1 MQPTELFQYFLKIR
15 NKTEEICAPLA
26 IEDYVVQPVI
36 DVSPPKWHLA
46 HTTWFF
52 ETFVLK
58 AFKKDYREFHRTY
71 NFLFNSY
78 YESIGE
84 RTDRAQRGYM
94 TRPTVQEI
102 LTYRAY
108 VNENINELLLKN
120 GAEGF
125 KKISELI
132 ILGLNHE
139 QQHQELLVTDLKY
152 ILLASNPL
160 YPVYRED
167 LFKKQPFK
175 SESSKST
182 FIEIPG
188 GMTEIGYKG
197 DGFFWDNEQPVFTT
211 FISDFSI
218 QNRPVTNRE
227 YIEFMDAGG
236 YENFRYWLSE
246 AWMMVETEQWK
257 SPMYWE
263 KIDGEWH
270 EITLGGVRKVEPDAP
285 VCHVNYFE
293 ADAYASWAKKR
304 LPTEFEWEYAC
315 NVLKAE
321 VRDGNFLDNDNY
333 HPLPAD
339 TFKNGASQLLGDIWE
354 WTGSA
359 YLAYPGFRPQEGALG
374 EYNGKFM
381 INQMVLRGGSCA
393 TPRDHIRSTYR
404 NFFPPD
410 KRWQFSGIRLAE

>member
-1 MQPTELFQYFLKIR
+1 MQPNELSEYFLKIR
-15 NKTEEICAPLA
+15 NVTSDICAPLA

-36 DVSPPKWHLA
+36 DTSPPKWHLA

-52 ETFVLK
+52 ETFILK
-58 AFKKDYREFHRTY
+58 AFKKDYREFHPTY
-71 NFLFNSY
+71 NYLFNSY

-84 RTDRAQRGYM
+84 RTDRAQRGFM
-94 TRPTVQEI
+94 TRPTVDEI
-102 LTYRAY
+102 LKYRAH
-108 VNENINELLLKN
+108 VNENIQELLLKTDEN
-120 GAEGF
+120 SF
-125 KKISELI
+125 IKIYELI

-152 ILLASNPL
+152 ILLADNPL
-160 YPVYRED
+160 HPVYRD
-167 LFKKQPFK
+167 DIFKKNSFK
-175 SESSKST
+175 NEVVKCE

-188 GMTEIGYKG
+188 GMTEIGFKG
-197 DGFFWDNEQPVFTT
+197 DGFFWDNEQPVFKT
-211 FISDFSI
+211 FINDFKI

-227 YIEFMDAGG
+227 YLEFMDAGG

-246 AWMMVETEQWK
+246 AWMMVETEKWR

-263 KIDGEWH
+263 KIDNEWH
-270 EITLGGVRKVEPDAP
+270 EITLGGVGKVDLDAP
-285 VCHVNYFE
+285 VCHVSYFE

-315 NVLKAE
+315 NFLKA
-321 VRDGNFLDNDNY
+321 DSQNGNFLDDENF
-333 HPLPAD
+333 HPLPAHS
-339 TFKNGASQLLGDIWE
+339 FKNGAAQFFGDVWE
-354 WTGSA
+354 WTQSA

-410 KRWQFSGIRLAE
+410 KRWQFSGIRLAS